1 MNRIKQWIL
10 YGLMGSIY
18 HWAITNLPYFI
29 MYKNTWIDT
38 QHKMWLPRWGYS
50 KRQMIDAEKRAKEL
64 SDNIKL
70 E

>member
-1 MNRIKQWIL
+1 MNRIKQLIL
-10 YGLMGSIY
+10 YGSLGSIY

-38 QHKMWLPRWGYS
+38 QHKILLPRWGYS